1 MRPATFGRRKP
12 EKVHQKFA
20 ALHDRYAYCIAAS
33 HARKHPDYNTMQAR
47 VAEVKEISPGL
58 WLQRIEHVEARTG
71 AAFGFDYQVR
81 HDARSLHIVIFS

>member
-1 MRPATFGRRKP
+1 
-12 EKVHQKFA
+12 
-20 ALHDRYAYCIAAS
+20 
-33 HARKHPDYNTMQAR
+33 MQAR

-81 HDARSLHIVIFS
+81 DRRSDLAIP